1 MGIAQQ
7 FEEHFTYDNYC
18 QWPDDERWELIDGIA
33 YAMTAPQRLHQEIA
47 FNLSG
52 QLYVHFQGKTCKPY
66 FSPFDVRLPKSNE
79 ADDQVDTVVQ
89 PDLLVVCD
97 TSKLDD
103 KGCRGAPDWIIE
115 VLSPSTALKDMD
127 IKRRLYEAHGV
138 KEYWLIHPSERWIMV
153 YLLNDQEQF
162 GQSNMYS
169 MEQAL
174 SPSLFPDLQID
185 WSFMNDA

>member
-1 MGIAQQ
+1 MEGQTDSI
-7 FEEHFTYDNYC
+7 FHTYGDYC
-18 QWPDDERWELIDGIA
+18 QWSDEQRWEIINGVA
-33 YAMTAPQRLHQEIA
+33 YAMPTPNRLHQEFV

-52 QLYVHFQGKTCKPY
+52 QLCSYLRNKPCKGYPA
-66 FSPFDVRLPKSNE
+66 PFDVRLPKSNE
-79 ADDQVDTVVQ
+79 ADDQIDTVVQ

-138 KEYWLIHPSERWIMV
+138 KEYWLIHPSESWIMV
-153 YLLNDQEQF
+153 YLLNDQGQF